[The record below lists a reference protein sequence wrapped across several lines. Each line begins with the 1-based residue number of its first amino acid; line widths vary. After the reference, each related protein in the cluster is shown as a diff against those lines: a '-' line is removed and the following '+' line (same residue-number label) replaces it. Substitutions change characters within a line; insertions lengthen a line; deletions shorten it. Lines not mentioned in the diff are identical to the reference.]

1 MGGHTDDPLREPRPR
16 QRADRIEFVDAACAA
31 EAVGILREAA
41 QWLIDRGLG
50 HWSVDEFKR
59 ADFAAHAQAGELVI
73 GFEDEF
79 AAAVMLLQSSD
90 PLYWPTEP
98 PGAALYIHKLAVRR
112 ASAGRRWSH
121 RMIEWA
127 ASQARTRGIA
137 HLRLDTIPKSVLQS
151 LYEQEGF
158 VSVDRYPIRVG
169 PTVVVRME
177 RRL

>member
-1 MGGHTDDPLREPRPR
+1 MGDPTDDPLHEPPPRE
-16 QRADRIEFVDAACAA
+16 RADRIEFVDAARAA

-50 HWSVDEFKR
+50 HWSVDEFNR
-59 ADFAAHAQAGELVI
+59 ADFVAHAQAGELVI
-73 GFEDEF
+73 GFEDES

-90 PLYWPTEP
+90 SLYWPMEP
-98 PGAALYIHKLAVRR
+98 ADAALYIHKLAVRR

-127 ASQARTRGIA
+127 ARQARTRGVA

-169 PTVVVRME
+169 STVVIRME
-177 RRL
+177 RRV

>member
-1 MGGHTDDPLREPRPR
+1 MPERDDPPPESPPREG
-16 QRADRIEFVDAACAA
+16 ADRIKFVDAACAA

-50 HWSVDEFKR
+50 HWSVDEFNR
-59 ADFAAHAQAGELVI
+59 ADFMAAAQAGELVM
-73 GFEDEF
+73 GFEGRL
-79 AAAVMLLQSSD
+79 AAAVMLLQGLD
-90 PLYWPTEP
+90 PLYWPAEP

-112 ASAGRRWSH
+112 ASAGRRWGH

-127 ASQARTRGIA
+127 ATQARMRGIP
-137 HLRLDTIPKSVLQS
+137 HLRLDTLPKSMLQS

-169 PTVVVRME
+169 SAVLIRME